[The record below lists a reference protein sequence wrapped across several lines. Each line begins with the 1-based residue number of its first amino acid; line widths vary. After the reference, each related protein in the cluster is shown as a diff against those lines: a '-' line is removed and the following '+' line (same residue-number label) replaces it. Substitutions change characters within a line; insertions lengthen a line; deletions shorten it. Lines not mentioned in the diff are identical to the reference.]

1 MRKFLKFIFLLT
13 VMTFAILISN
23 TVSEASSSDLYLNS
37 LYFYATLNY
46 DGSMDVTEIWNI
58 DIEDTNTLYK
68 TFKTDNSKYTGIEN
82 VTVTE
87 ITDGTERNLTKI
99 NELMYHVT
107 NNCYYGMRNS
117 DGNFEIAWGVGL
129 DSGEDSRVYAI
140 SYTVIDA
147 VSKHNDYAELYWQF
161 VGEDFEVDAGKIT
174 GTIML
179 PENATAKED
188 IKVWGHTEG
197 LNGEIYAT
205 DLNKIEFTIN
215 NFNSGRYVEIRTLF
229 PTDMILYS
237 GREDDENILDSVIGE
252 ETIWAEEANNRRRMH
267 QATGIVIFI
276 AAIGASIYSIIF
288 AIGKY
293 RKSKEQKKF
302 TPDMELEYFRELPRE
317 NATPAQAISII
328 KELKAE
334 FVGNDI
340 GRIFSATLL
349 NLNLKGIL
357 EFNLEQE
364 KRKEK
369 ITIKIL
375 KNEVINLLPDEK
387 IVFDFLVEATKS
399 TGEITVDELK
409 KYITS
414 TASRNKIIKLQDNL
428 SKVTVEELVN
438 EGIYDKEAKKEYD
451 KYATSMGLYMFAIIF
466 LIMVA
471 IILSSLL
478 GILPA
483 IGVII
488 LIISLIISS
497 IIIQKAMNSVNVYTQ
512 KGINE
517 KERWKGLKKYMLD
530 FSLLKEKDIPQIVI
544 WEHFLVY
551 ATAFGIADKVLK
563 QLKTVYPN
571 IENEVNV
578 NTYAYMYLM
587 MNTNFSSSFSN
598 AINNSMSSAYSSA
611 TGGGRRILRWRR
623 RPDGRTADGGGGR

>member
-1 MRKFLKFIFLLT
+1 M
-13 VMTFAILISN
+13 
-23 TVSEASSSDLYLNS
+23 
-37 LYFYATLNY
+37 
-46 DGSMDVTEIWNI
+46 
-58 DIEDTNTLYK
+58 
-68 TFKTDNSKYTGIEN
+68 
-82 VTVTE
+82 
-87 ITDGTERNLTKI
+87 
-99 NELMYHVT
+99 
-107 NNCYYGMRNS
+107 
-117 DGNFEIAWGVGL
+117 
-129 DSGEDSRVYAI
+129 
-140 SYTVIDA
+140 
-147 VSKHNDYAELYWQF
+147 
-161 VGEDFEVDAGKIT
+161 
-174 GTIML
+174 
-179 PENATAKED
+179 
-188 IKVWGHTEG
+188 
-197 LNGEIYAT
+197 
-205 DLNKIEFTIN
+205 
-215 NFNSGRYVEIRTLF
+215 
-229 PTDMILYS
+229 
-237 GREDDENILDSVIGE
+237 
-252 ETIWAEEANNRRRMH
+252 
-267 QATGIVIFI
+267 
-276 AAIGASIYSIIF
+276 
-288 AIGKY
+288 
-293 RKSKEQKKF
+293 
-302 TPDMELEYFRELPRE
+302 
-317 NATPAQAISII
+317 
-328 KELKAE
+328 
-334 FVGNDI
+334 
-340 GRIFSATLL
+340 
-349 NLNLKGIL
+349 
-357 EFNLEQE
+357 
-364 KRKEK
+364 
-369 ITIKIL
+369 
-375 KNEVINLLPDEK
+375 
-387 IVFDFLVEATKS
+387 
-399 TGEITVDELK
+399 ITVDELK

>member
-1 MRKFLKFIFLLT
+1 
-13 VMTFAILISN
+13 
-23 TVSEASSSDLYLNS
+23 
-37 LYFYATLNY
+37 
-46 DGSMDVTEIWNI
+46 
-58 DIEDTNTLYK
+58 
-68 TFKTDNSKYTGIEN
+68 
-82 VTVTE
+82 
-87 ITDGTERNLTKI
+87 
-99 NELMYHVT
+99 MYHVT
-107 NNCYYGMRNS
+107 NNCYYGMKNS

-215 NFNSGRYVEIRTLF
+215 NFNSGRFVEVRTLF
-229 PTDMILYS
+229 PTEMILYS
-237 GREDDENILDSVIGE
+237 GREDDADILDSVIGE

-267 QATGIVIFI
+267 QAVGIVIFI

-364 KRKEK
+364 KKKEK

-375 KNEVINLLPDEK
+375 KNEATDLLPDEK

-428 SKVTVEELVN
+428 SKVTKEELVN

-451 KYATSMGLYMFAIIF
+451 KYATSMGLYMFAIFF

-471 IILSSLL
+471 LIVFAKFGLFSTIGIAILE
-478 GILPA
+478 A
-483 IGVII
+483 
-488 LIISLIISS
+488 SLIVSS
-497 IIIQKAMNSVNVYTQ
+497 VIIQKAMNRVNVYTQ

-517 KERWKGLKKYMLD
+517 KERWKGLRKYMLD

-578 NTYAYMYLM
+578 NTYTYMYLM

-598 AINNSMSSAYSSA
+598 AINSSMSSAYSSA
-611 TGGGRRILRWRR
+611 TGGGRRILWWWRR
-623 RPDGRTADGGGGR
+623 PVGRTADGGGGR

>member
-1 MRKFLKFIFLLT
+1 
-13 VMTFAILISN
+13 
-23 TVSEASSSDLYLNS
+23 
-37 LYFYATLNY
+37 
-46 DGSMDVTEIWNI
+46 
-58 DIEDTNTLYK
+58 
-68 TFKTDNSKYTGIEN
+68 
-82 VTVTE
+82 
-87 ITDGTERNLTKI
+87 
-99 NELMYHVT
+99 
-107 NNCYYGMRNS
+107 
-117 DGNFEIAWGVGL
+117 
-129 DSGEDSRVYAI
+129 
-140 SYTVIDA
+140 
-147 VSKHNDYAELYWQF
+147 
-161 VGEDFEVDAGKIT
+161 
-174 GTIML
+174 
-179 PENATAKED
+179 
-188 IKVWGHTEG
+188 
-197 LNGEIYAT
+197 
-205 DLNKIEFTIN
+205 
-215 NFNSGRYVEIRTLF
+215 
-229 PTDMILYS
+229 MILYS